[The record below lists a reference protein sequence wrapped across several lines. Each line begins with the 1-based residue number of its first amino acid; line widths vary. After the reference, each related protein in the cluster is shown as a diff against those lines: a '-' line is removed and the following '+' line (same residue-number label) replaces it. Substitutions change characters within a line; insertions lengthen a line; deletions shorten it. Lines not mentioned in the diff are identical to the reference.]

1 MHNYRSDSERS
12 SATSTAVL
20 LRRRLLFPP
29 RFPLAAT
36 AYLQP
41 EKTKTEEKYL

>member
-29 RFPLAAT
+29 RFPRRHPYNYNLKKRK
-36 AYLQP
+36 Q
-41 EKTKTEEKYL
+41 KEKYL